1 MDIALP
7 ACAQLRQTGTV
18 ITKPKDDCYRI
29 CTGRTNFVSTLK
41 CELCGRTRTNSQY
54 SDCDSETVKKCR
66 PHRSSTARSRYVNVC
81 AAVCLLLLVGFTPRT
96 SAAPRPRRDSMEN
109 EAWANPCDFAP
120 DSSPSSPKPFT
131 KAQAKRVANQAKAA
145 LDNAQSFK
153 NNFSDSIQSFPSFSE
168 TFDTTPWLR
177 NKPFVTQYTFPE
189 TKNKIEMELPA
200 EDLSNVVANIDDH
213 LPAMYKAL
221 KMVAAGLYAIKEN
234 GLKQDVREEKNLK
247 PFFDHYFNAVRQVL
261 CEFNEVMLSKNL
273 QILPLPDNEIPLI
286 GENRTDTMFH
296 IYRDTMLYLD
306 YLRQVMDHWAHSP

>member
-120 DSSPSSPKPFT
+120 DS
-131 KAQAKRVANQAKAA
+131 
-145 LDNAQSFK
+145 
-153 NNFSDSIQSFPSFSE
+153 SDSIQSFPSFSE